1 MGDFKKLKVWQK
13 SHQLVLAVYT
23 STTGFPDRERF
34 GLTGQ
39 LRRAA
44 SSIPANIAEGCGRGT
59 DNELG
64 RYVRISLGSATELE
78 YHLLLARD
86 LGLLPSPVY
95 EALNAASLEVQ
106 SMLAGLSRRVRRG
119 RRLRATS
126 TPVKANGQ
134 EPSAQYKCQ

>member
-13 SHQLVLAVYT
+13 SHGLVLAVYR
-23 STTGFPDRERF
+23 STARFPDQERF

-44 SSIPANIAEGCGRGT
+44 ASIPANIAEGCGRGT

-64 RYVRISLGSATELE
+64 RYIRISLGSATELE

-86 LGLLPSPVY
+86 LGRLPPPVY
-95 EALNAASLEVQ
+95 ESLNAATVEVQ
-106 SMLAGLSRRVRRG
+106 SMLAALSRRVKRVHTP
-119 RRLRATS
+119 RATS
-126 TPVKANGQ
+126 PQLSQTPQLIAH
-134 EPSAQYKCQ
+134 SS

>member
-1 MGDFKKLKVWQK
+1 MGDLKKLTVWQK
-13 SHQLVLAVYT
+13 SHQLALAVYK
-23 STTGFPDRERF
+23 STAGFPDQERF

-44 SSIPANIAEGCGRGT
+44 ASIPANIAEGCGRGT

-86 LGLLPSPVY
+86 VGCLPPRVY
-95 EALNAASLEVQ
+95 EPLSAATLEVQ
-106 SMLAGLSRRVRRG
+106 SMLAGLSRRVRRV
-119 RRLRATS
+119 RRPRATS
-126 TPVKANGQ
+126 TRLIANV
-134 EPSAQYKCQ
+134 

>member
-13 SHQLVLAVYT
+13 SHQLALAVYK
-23 STTGFPDRERF
+23 STAGFPAQERY

-39 LRRAA
+39 LRRGCA
-44 SSIPANIAEGCGRGT
+44 SIPANIAEGCGRGT

-86 LGLLPSPVY
+86 LGHLSASVYDLLST
-95 EALNAASLEVQ
+95 ATLEVQ
-106 SMLAGLSRRVRRG
+106 SMLAGLGRRVRRPG
-119 RRLRATS
+119 KPTV
-126 TPVKANGQ
+126 TPH
-134 EPSAQYKCQ
+134 S